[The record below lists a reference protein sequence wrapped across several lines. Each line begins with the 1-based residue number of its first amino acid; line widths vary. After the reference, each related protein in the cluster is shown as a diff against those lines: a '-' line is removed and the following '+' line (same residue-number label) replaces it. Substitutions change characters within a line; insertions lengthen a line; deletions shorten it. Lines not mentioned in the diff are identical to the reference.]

1 MKRTLIKLSVAL
13 SIFAALS
20 FTMQKDSVDLAA
32 QSARLHKT
40 IISMDTH
47 TDTIMEMFRGKDP
60 ATLQVNLEKMRRGG
74 MDAVFFAAYVG
85 QNKRDDSTL
94 LAKTKYAEDMLNN
107 FKEYV
112 EEHSDEI
119 GLATTAA
126 EVRSLKKEG
135 KLTGI
140 LAIENG
146 YAIGRDI
153 SNVEKFYN
161 MGVRYITLSH
171 NNNNDICDAAITNDN
186 PKKGF
191 RKGPEWHGLSPFGAK
206 VVAEMNRL
214 GIIIDISHTSA
225 ETVDDVLAISTAPI
239 IASHSCCA
247 ALKDHPRN
255 LTDRQIKAIASK
267 GGLIQVTAYDGFLG
281 EGTIKRYCDH
291 VEHVRDLVGVEHVGF
306 GSDFDG
312 GGGGWEGM
320 KDVSDIQNIT
330 IELLRRGW
338 SEKEIKAFWGGNVLR
353 IMEDVRKAAEQVLQ
367 RSRKP

>member
-1 MKRTLIKLSVAL
+1 MKHILKISAAFAL
-13 SIFAALS
+13 FAALS

-32 QSARLHKT
+32 HSAKLHKS

-47 TDTIMEMFRGKDP
+47 TDTIMQMFRGKDP
-60 ATLQVNLEKMRRGG
+60 ATLQVNLEKMRKGG

-85 QNKRDDSTL
+85 QSNRDDSTL
-94 LAKTKYAEDMLNN
+94 LAKTKYAEDMLNY
-107 FKEYV
+107 FKKYAK
-112 EEHSDEI
+112 EHSDEI

-126 EVRSLKKEG
+126 EVRDLKKQG
-135 KLTGI
+135 KLIGI

-146 YAIGRDI
+146 YAVGKDLA
-153 SNVEKFYN
+153 NVEKFFN

-171 NNNNDICDAAITNDN
+171 NNNNDICDAAITQDN
-186 PKKGF
+186 PKRGF
-191 RKGPEWHGLSPFGAK
+191 KKGPEWNGLSPFGQK

-214 GIIIDISHTSA
+214 GIIIDVSHTSA

-247 ALKDHPRN
+247 AIKDHPRN
-255 LTDRQIKAIASK
+255 LTDRQIKEIASR
-267 GGLIQVTAYDGFLG
+267 GGLVQVTAYDGFLG
-281 EGTIKRYCDH
+281 EGTITRYCDH

-338 SEKEIKAFWGGNVLR
+338 SDKDIKAFWGGNVLR
-353 IMEDVRKAAEQVLQ
+353 VMEDVQRAA
-367 RSRKP
+367 K